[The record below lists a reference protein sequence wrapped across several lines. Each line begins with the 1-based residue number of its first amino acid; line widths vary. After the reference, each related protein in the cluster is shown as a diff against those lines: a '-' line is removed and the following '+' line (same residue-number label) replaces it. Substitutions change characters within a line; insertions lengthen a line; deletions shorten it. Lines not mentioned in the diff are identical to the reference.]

1 MKQITMT
8 KRPVG
13 LVRDGKLID
22 LAKLN
27 FPAKNIT
34 KVTASFVL
42 TNFVDFHCNKMTQTT
57 VLRNENILS

>member
-42 TNFVDFHCNKMTQTT
+42 TNFVDFHSNKMTQTT
-57 VLRNENILS
+57 V